1 MWSSR
6 EFASIHPEWTSAQ
19 TLVLGLVVGLLYFA
33 CVVAHELGHSLVA
46 RRYGIPIKSITLFIF
61 GGIAQIEREPEKPI
75 QEFHIAIAGPAVSML
90 IGGMFLTIGSLAA
103 DLSPRLATPSQ
114 WLGQTNLMLGGFNL
128 VPGFPLDGG
137 RILRAIAW
145 KWTGSFNRCTAIA
158 TTTGSLF
165 AYMLISLGVSG
176 PQAIWS
182 VEGIVPSCFPKASE
196 HGMAEYTRSGRESA

>member
-1 MWSSR
+1 
-6 EFASIHPEWTSAQ
+6 
-19 TLVLGLVVGLLYFA
+19 
-33 CVVAHELGHSLVA
+33 
-46 RRYGIPIKSITLFIF
+46 
-61 GGIAQIEREPEKPI
+61 
-75 QEFHIAIAGPAVSML
+75 
-90 IGGMFLTIGSLAA
+90 
-103 DLSPRLATPSQ
+103 
-114 WLGQTNLMLGGFNL
+114 MLGGFNL

-165 AYMLISLGVSG
+165 AYMLISLGVILAYRVDLFSGLWIVFIGWFLLPRQVSATHGG

-182 VEGIVPSCFPKASE
+182 VEGVVPSCFPKASE